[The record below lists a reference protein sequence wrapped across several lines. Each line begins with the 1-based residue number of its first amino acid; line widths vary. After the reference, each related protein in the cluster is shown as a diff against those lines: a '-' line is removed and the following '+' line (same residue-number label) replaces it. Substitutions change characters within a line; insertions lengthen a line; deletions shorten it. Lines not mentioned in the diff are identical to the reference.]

1 MVPPPASELDR
12 QLAALKE
19 SVADAVPP
27 PGTDRAIAAAIA
39 RAKRSPARRA
49 GAANSDRWLAWPL
62 ALAASIAVLSFVVR
76 SLPPEAIVAEPAPV
90 ARASGDEFLPVV
102 PMADIEYRCPTH
114 GPVEPEDLDAAVPT
128 CPMILRR
135 EVGGQVVPEP
145 CGQPLT
151 AYLK

>member
-1 MVPPPASELDR
+1 MS
-12 QLAALKE
+12 
-19 SVADAVPP
+19 
-27 PGTDRAIAAAIA
+27 
-39 RAKRSPARRA
+39 
-49 GAANSDRWLAWPL
+49 
-62 ALAASIAVLSFVVR
+62 
-76 SLPPEAIVAEPAPV
+76 
-90 ARASGDEFLPVV
+90 
-102 PMADIEYRCPTH
+102 DIEYRCPTH